1 MLKPRQLHPWNLTI
15 QQAKLVQQD
24 LCGQVDSVDR
34 LDSVQYVAGV
44 DVGFTADDQ
53 ISRAAVTVLSFPDL
67 VVVDQAV
74 VEEPTVFPYVT
85 GYLSFREIPPIL
97 SALAKLS
104 IDPQLILCDGQGLA
118 HPRRF
123 GLACHLGLVLNLPT
137 IGVAKTLYI
146 GTHEPLPDERGA
158 WVPLLD
164 KGETIGAVL
173 RTRPQVK
180 PLYVSIGHQ
189 ISLSTAIDY
198 VLRCTPKYR
207 LPETTRQADRLS
219 KSV

>member
-15 QQAKLVQQD
+15 QQARSVQAD
-24 LCGQVDSVDR
+24 LCGQVETVDR
-34 LDSVQYVAGV
+34 LDSVLYVAGV

-74 VEEPTVFPYVT
+74 VEKPTVFPYVT

-146 GTHEPLPDERGA
+146 GTHELLPDERGA

-180 PLYVSIGHQ
+180 PLYISIGHQ
-189 ISLSTAIDY
+189 ISLNTAIDY

-219 KSV
+219 KFA